1 LNKNYLGTLEQK
13 SVAGDTK
20 KFLKQKLDS
29 ATWLIKAIEQRHS
42 TLTAVMS
49 EIINNQ
55 PDFFNGDISLLKP
68 MKLKDIA
75 NKLKLDISTI
85 SRSTRNKYVDTPY
98 GIYELKSFFSNKYD
112 TVSGD
117 QVSTKLIKN
126 LLKELIDDEVKDEPL
141 TDTDLA
147 NQLKLKG
154 YPLARRTVAKYRE
167 ELKLPAA
174 RLRRQI
180 IN

>member
-1 LNKNYLGTLEQK
+1 MTDYLSDLEIAQ
-13 SVAGDTK
+13 A
-20 KFLKQKLDS
+20 
-29 ATWLIKAIEQRHS
+29 AIKEPIA
-42 TLTAVMS
+42 
-49 EIINNQ
+49 
-55 PDFFNGDISLLKP
+55 
-68 MKLKDIA
+68 DIA

>member
-1 LNKNYLGTLEQK
+1 I
-13 SVAGDTK
+13 
-20 KFLKQKLDS
+20 F
-29 ATWLIKAIEQRHS
+29 
-42 TLTAVMS
+42 
-49 EIINNQ
+49 
-55 PDFFNGDISLLKP
+55 
-68 MKLKDIA
+68 
-75 NKLKLDISTI
+75 
-85 SRSTRNKYVDTPY
+85 
-98 GIYELKSFFSNKYD
+98 ELKSFFSNKYNLA
-112 TVSGD
+112 SGD

-126 LLKELIDDEVKDEPL
+126 LLKKLIDDEIKDEPL
-141 TDTDLA
+141 TDTALA